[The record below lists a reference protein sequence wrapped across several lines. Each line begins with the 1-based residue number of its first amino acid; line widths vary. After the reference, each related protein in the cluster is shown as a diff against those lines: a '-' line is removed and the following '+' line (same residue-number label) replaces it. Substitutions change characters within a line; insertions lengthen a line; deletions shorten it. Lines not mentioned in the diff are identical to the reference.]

1 MMYGICT
8 LSVAAVR
15 KEPSDRS
22 EMVTQVLFGELLWI
36 LERQNNWL
44 FVRLAWD
51 DYEGWMDIKQ
61 VTQVGE
67 DYFRFFN
74 TRRNEVVS
82 DLSAELYDDRERRHL
97 LIPGGS
103 AMPGIKGRLLE
114 INERKY
120 VLNGDTNRLI
130 LVEKNNIRQ
139 NLVNIALKY
148 LEVPYL
154 WGGRTAFGI
163 DCSGLVQMVYKICG
177 IRLRRDAE
185 QQSMDG
191 HALSFL
197 EEARPG
203 DLAFFDDAQG
213 RIIHVG
219 MLIDKG
225 RILHAS
231 GKVRI
236 DTIDHQGIYN
246 QTFQKYTHQL
256 RLIKSYLPG

>member
-1 MMYGICT
+1 MHPKCSG
-8 LSVAAVR
+8 S
-15 KEPSDRS
+15 PQG
-22 EMVTQVLFGELLWI
+22 TQRQIRDGDAGAFWGLLWI

-120 VLNGDTNRLI
+120 VLNGDTT
-130 LVEKNNIRQ
+130 V
-139 NLVNIALKY
+139 
-148 LEVPYL
+148 
-154 WGGRTAFGI
+154 
-163 DCSGLVQMVYKICG
+163 
-177 IRLRRDAE
+177 
-185 QQSMDG
+185 
-191 HALSFL
+191 
-197 EEARPG
+197 
-203 DLAFFDDAQG
+203 
-213 RIIHVG
+213 
-219 MLIDKG
+219 
-225 RILHAS
+225 
-231 GKVRI
+231 
-236 DTIDHQGIYN
+236 
-246 QTFQKYTHQL
+246 
-256 RLIKSYLPG
+256 